1 MPKETPGESAWAKAP
16 DYSDD
21 PAREAALREATEA
34 DQHEFL
40 NSGLHPVACETCDT
54 RVLVRK
60 TSMRQTSIQWTTDA
74 STSCREFAERRAAL
88 RAANGSSNGHGRP
101 APMLM
106 DTCRRLRSSIEQAV
120 RDGLL
125 EVPDA

>member
-1 MPKETPGESAWAKAP
+1 MPKETPGNAEWAKAP

-21 PAREAALREATEA
+21 PAKGAALRAATEA
-34 DQHEFL
+34 DRQEFL
-40 NSGLHPVACETCDT
+40 SSGLRPLACESCGT

-60 TSMRQTSIQWTTDA
+60 TSRRQTSIQWTTDA
-74 STSCREFAERRAAL
+74 ATSCPVFAERRAAL
-88 RAANGSSNGHGRP
+88 KSANGSSNGHPAP

-106 DTCRRLRSSIEQAV
+106 DTCERLRSSIEQAV